1 MSNSMK
7 IIRRLPPA
15 NEPTRAAYKKP
26 VIGEG
31 KYIKVL
37 PSVYKPKPAP
47 IPKPRPKLKAYPK
60 PQKSRGMGKREVH
73 REPKFWTECRVKK
86 LIEMYDAGMT
96 YDEIGDYFGKTKS
109 TICGK
114 IRRLTD
120 SGMVSNRRNNTP
132 WTAKD
137 LNTMKKMRAA
147 GKSFGEIADKLG
159 RSPQGCYEYY
169 RKKVSLRCKT

>member
-1 MSNSMK
+1 MSNSMR
-7 IIRRLPPA
+7 IIRHLPKAPFP
-15 NEPTRAAYKKP
+15 PTKATYKKP
-26 VIGEG
+26 VVGDG

-37 PSVYKPKPAP
+37 PSEYCPKNAP
-47 IPKPRPKLKAYPK
+47 IPKPRPKKEKK
-60 PQKSRGMGKREVH
+60 PAPRKERVTPEG
-73 REPKFWTECRVKK
+73 FWTESRVDK

-120 SGMVSNRRNNTP
+120 GGMVSNRRNNTP

-137 LNTMKKMRAA
+137 LDTMKKMRAA

-169 RKKVSLRCKT
+169 RKKVGLKCKK

>member
-1 MSNSMK
+1 MK
-7 IIRRLPPA
+7 ASIKNIVLPDAPA
-15 NEPTRAAYKKP
+15 PTKAAYKKP
-26 VIGEG
+26 VE
-31 KYIKVL
+31 YINSKHLRVVEVPTVYNPRPAPPKKVKRF
-37 PSVYKPKPAP
+37 VEKKPAP
-47 IPKPRPKLKAYPK
+47 RKERIAPEV
-60 PQKSRGMGKREVH
+60 RG
-73 REPKFWTECRVKK
+73 FWTESNVKK

-120 SGMVSNRRNNTP
+120 GGMVSNRRNNTP

-137 LNTMKKMRAA
+137 LDMMKKMRNA
-147 GKSFGEIADKLG
+147 GKTFDEIANKLG

-169 RKKVSLRCKT
+169 RKKVGLKCKT

>member
-1 MSNSMK
+1 MSNSMR
-7 IIRRLPPA
+7 IIRHLPDAPA
-15 NEPTRAAYKKP
+15 PTKAAYKKP
-26 VIGEG
+26 VEYINSKHLRVVEAPTVYNPRPAPPKKVKRFGE
-31 KYIKVL
+31 K
-37 PSVYKPKPAP
+37 KPAP
-47 IPKPRPKLKAYPK
+47 RKERVTPE
-60 PQKSRGMGKREVH
+60 G
-73 REPKFWTECRVKK
+73 FWTDGRVKK

-120 SGMVSNRRNNTP
+120 GGMVSNRRNNTP

-147 GKSFGEIADKLG
+147 GKTFGEIADKLG
-159 RSPQGCYEYY
+159 RSPQGCYVYY

>member
-1 MSNSMK
+1 MK
-7 IIRRLPPA
+7 ASIKNIALPDAPA
-15 NEPTRAAYKKP
+15 PTRAAYKKP
-26 VIGEG
+26 VE
-31 KYIKVL
+31 YINSKHLRVVEVPTVYNPRPAPPKKVKRF
-37 PSVYKPKPAP
+37 VEKKPAP
-47 IPKPRPKLKAYPK
+47 RKERVTPE
-60 PQKSRGMGKREVH
+60 G
-73 REPKFWTECRVKK
+73 FWTESNVKK

-120 SGMVSNRRNNTP
+120 GGMISNRRSNTP

-137 LNTMKKMRAA
+137 LDTMKKMRAA

-169 RKKVSLRCKT
+169 RKKVGLKCKT

>member
-1 MSNSMK
+1 MKSSMK
-7 IIRRLPPA
+7 LKRHLPKSPFP
-15 NEPTRAAYKKP
+15 PTKATYQKP
-26 VIGEG
+26 VVGDG

-37 PSVYKPKPAP
+37 PSEYCPKPAP
-47 IPKPRPKLKAYPK
+47 IPNPRPKKEKK
-60 PQKSRGMGKREVH
+60 PAPRKERIAPEVRG
-73 REPKFWTECRVKK
+73 FWTEGRVKK

-120 SGMVSNRRNNTP
+120 GGMVSSRRNNTP

-137 LNTMKKMRAA
+137 LDTMKKMRNA
-147 GKSFGEIADKLG
+147 GKTFGEIADKLG

>member
-1 MSNSMK
+1 M
-7 IIRRLPPA
+7 
-15 NEPTRAAYKKP
+15 
-26 VIGEG
+26 
-31 KYIKVL
+31 
-37 PSVYKPKPAP
+37 PSVYNPRPAPPKKVKRFVEKKPAP
-47 IPKPRPKLKAYPK
+47 RKERVTPE
-60 PQKSRGMGKREVH
+60 G
-73 REPKFWTECRVKK
+73 FWTESRVDK
-86 LIEMYDAGMT
+86 LIEMYNAGLT

-120 SGMVSNRRNNTP
+120 GGMISNRRSNTP

-137 LNTMKKMRAA
+137 LDMMKKMRNA
-147 GKSFGEIADKLG
+147 GKTFGEIADKLG